1 MLEFALLHWKLVKL
15 MILKQLNYLIVVIE
29 VDFLTTHLF
38 KKNMLIYIQFKM
50 NRYELHL
57 ILINGDYV
65 RIPIIQFDDHHC
77 YFKFNYELNTNISQ
91 RYFKLYNFKLQRMQS
106 YFLRKLKSD
115 SFKLFAV
122 VQTLRNYFQI
132 VLFVKILRLQI
143 LGDLYAIQITT
154 NPFRFMAYS
163 LNCLQ
168 VKIFEF
174 QLLYFNMILVLVMP
188 LFYSGANVWSQLL
201 LYINKN

>member
-1 MLEFALLHWKLVKL
+1 
-15 MILKQLNYLIVVIE
+15 
-29 VDFLTTHLF
+29 
-38 KKNMLIYIQFKM
+38 M

-65 RIPIIQFDDHHC
+65 RIPIIPFDDYHC
-77 YFKFNYELNTNISQ
+77 YFKFNYELKTNISQ
-91 RYFKLYNFKLQRMQS
+91 RYFKRYNFKLLRMQS
-106 YFLRKLKSD
+106 CFLRKLKSD
-115 SFKLFAV
+115 SFTFFAV
-122 VQTLRNYFQI
+122 LQTLTNYYQS
-132 VLFVKILRLQI
+132 VLFVMILRLQI

-163 LNCLQ
+163 LNCQQ
-168 VKIFEF
+168 VKIFEI
-174 QLLYFNMILVLVMP
+174 QLLYFNMILVLVML